1 MKLLDSRRLTGL
13 NVTWERPSAIIDVAF
28 QDKEDSELFFN
39 RWRTHVTAMLDAIGW
54 SSEQTISHRFAGGV
68 SMLLSAPIDGL
79 YAAVELAEWAFEVTE
94 REFLNPDVE
103 TDKDEFQIHAKLI
116 SSLIED
122 ERNPALIDLQKNAH
136 KHDVAFLWDDDEV
149 SVGYGKGSQT
159 WAADKLPANIDW
171 SEVHDIP
178 VALITG
184 TNGKTTTVRLSSHI
198 LKASG
203 FTVGLSSTDWIGVNN
218 EIIERGDYSGP
229 GGARAILRQKSID
242 VAVLETA
249 RGGLLRR
256 GLGVQRA
263 DVALITNIS
272 EDHLGDFGSQNLQ
285 ELFELKWIV
294 MQALDENSIAVLNA
308 DDPMLVERSD
318 ELLKPQ
324 VCWFSMDVKNP
335 KVYEQIS
342 NGGKVTTVENG
353 NIIRYDGKHWHT
365 LCAIASVPI
374 TLNGIAKHN
383 VANALA
389 AVSLC
394 NALGVKDD
402 AIVSGLESMTSN
414 ENPGRCN
421 LFRVNGCEVLLDFAH
436 NPDAMNGIFE
446 IARHHPAKRRV
457 LCFGQAGDR
466 TDGLIKQL
474 ARGAWSIGLDRIIIS
489 ELGAYTRGRKTG
501 EVYALLREELLRVG
515 ARDNQISY
523 HQKESES
530 LDEALTWAQPGDLVI
545 MLALGES
552 NELIHKLSEIG
563 ESV

>member
-1 MKLLDSRRLTGL
+1 
-13 NVTWERPSAIIDVAF
+13 
-28 QDKEDSELFFN
+28 
-39 RWRTHVTAMLDAIGW
+39 
-54 SSEQTISHRFAGGV
+54 
-68 SMLLSAPIDGL
+68 
-79 YAAVELAEWAFEVTE
+79 
-94 REFLNPDVE
+94 
-103 TDKDEFQIHAKLI
+103 
-116 SSLIED
+116 
-122 ERNPALIDLQKNAH
+122 
-136 KHDVAFLWDDDEV
+136 
-149 SVGYGKGSQT
+149 
-159 WAADKLPANIDW
+159 
-171 SEVHDIP
+171 
-178 VALITG
+178 
-184 TNGKTTTVRLSSHI
+184 
-198 LKASG
+198 
-203 FTVGLSSTDWIGVNN
+203 
-218 EIIERGDYSGP
+218 
-229 GGARAILRQKSID
+229 
-242 VAVLETA
+242 
-249 RGGLLRR
+249 
-256 GLGVQRA
+256 VQRA

-285 ELFELKWIV
+285 ELFDLKWIV
-294 MQALDENSIAVLNA
+294 MQSLDENSIAVLNA

-324 VCWFSMDVKNP
+324 VCWFTTNVKNP

-342 NGGKVTTVENG
+342 KGARVTTIEDG

-365 LCAIASVPI
+365 LCPVASVPI

-394 NALGVKDD
+394 NALGVNDD
-402 AIVSGLESMTSN
+402 AIVSGLVSMTSN

-436 NPDAMNGIFE
+436 NPDAMNVIFE

-474 ARGAWSIGLDRIIIS
+474 ARGAWTIGLDRIIIS
-489 ELGAYTRGRKTG
+489 ELGAYTRGREAG

-515 ARDNQISY
+515 ASENQISY

-530 LDEALTWAQPGDLVI
+530 LDEALAWAQPGDLVI

-552 NELIHKLSEIG
+552 NELIHKLTEIG